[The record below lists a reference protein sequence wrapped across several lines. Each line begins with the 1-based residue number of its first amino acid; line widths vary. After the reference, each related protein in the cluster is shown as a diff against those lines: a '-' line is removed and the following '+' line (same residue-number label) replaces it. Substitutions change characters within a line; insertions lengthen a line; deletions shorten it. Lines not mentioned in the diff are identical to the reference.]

1 MRSQAATGKLETESM
16 PNSAFSPIPP
26 WGSALLTPEAARTA
40 RRRAADRRERF
51 AKRHPEIG
59 FSARREGARLVF
71 EVSEP
76 DRAAWATCDAD
87 AMMDDLEARYSD
99 E

>member
-1 MRSQAATGKLETESM
+1 M

-40 RRRAADRRERF
+40 RRRAANRRERF
-51 AKRHPEIG
+51 AAKHPEIG
-59 FSARREGARLVF
+59 FSARLEDGRLLF

-76 DRAAWATCDAD
+76 GRAAWATSEAD
-87 AMMDDLEARYSD
+87 AMIDDLEARYPD